1 MKATDKEIRS
11 INKRLTQLRSLSSQ
25 SPANSKQFLEDE
37 EKLLEMK
44 KQAYDRF
51 NKRFNYIV
59 GQDK

>member
-1 MKATDKEIRS
+1 
-11 INKRLTQLRSLSSQ
+11 LSSQ
-25 SPANSKQFLEDE
+25 SPDSSKRYMDE
-37 EKLLEMK
+37 EERLLQLK